1 MKGARNIIGPQLR
14 KLRSQNGLSQP
25 ALAAR
30 CQRMGWD
37 LSRDTLAKIES
48 QSRWV
53 ADFEV
58 IFLAQALGVSYLSL
72 LPDDKRM
79 KTMAREFVRRLE
91 LSIL

>member
-1 MKGARNIIGPQLR
+1 MR
-14 KLRSQNGLSQP
+14 KIRSENALSQ
-25 ALAAR
+25 ADLAAR

-37 LSRDTLAKIES
+37 LSRDTLAKIEL

-58 IFLAQALGVSYLSL
+58 IFLAHALGVSHLLL

-79 KTMAREFVRRLE
+79 KTMAR
-91 LSIL
+91 

>member
-58 IFLAQALGVSYLSL
+58 IFLAQALGVSHLSL

-91 LSIL
+91 FGIL

>member
-1 MKGARNIIGPQLR
+1 MR
-14 KLRSQNGLSQP
+14 KIRSQNGLTQP

-37 LSRDTLAKIES
+37 LSRDTLAKIEL

-58 IFLAQALGVSYLSL
+58 VFLAHALGVSHLAL
-72 LPDDKRM
+72 LPEDKRM
-79 KTMAREFVRRLE
+79 RSLARDFIRRLE
-91 LSIL
+91 VSIP

>member
-1 MKGARNIIGPQLR
+1 MR
-14 KLRSQNGLSQP
+14 KIRSQNGLSQL

-37 LSRDTLAKIES
+37 LSRDTLAKIEL

-58 IFLAQALGVSYLSL
+58 IFLAHALGVSHLSL
-72 LPDDKRM
+72 LPDDRRLWA
-79 KTMAREFVRRLE
+79 MARDFIRRLE
-91 LSIL
+91 TSIS

>member
-1 MKGARNIIGPQLR
+1 MR
-14 KLRSQNGLSQP
+14 KIRSQNGLSQLD
-25 ALAAR
+25 LAAR

-37 LSRDTLAKIES
+37 LSRDTLAKIEL

-58 IFLAQALGVSYLSL
+58 IFLADALHVPHLSL

-79 KTMAREFVRRLE
+79 RMKARDFIRRLE
-91 LSIL
+91 ISIS

>member
-58 IFLAQALGVSYLSL
+58 IFLAQALGVSHLLL

-91 LSIL
+91 FGIL

>member
-1 MKGARNIIGPQLR
+1 MR
-14 KLRSQNGLSQP
+14 KIRSQNGLSQP

-37 LSRDTLAKIES
+37 LSRDTLAKIEL

-58 IFLAQALGVSYLSL
+58 VFLAHALGVSLLAL
-72 LPDDKRM
+72 LPEERRM
-79 KTMAREFVRRLE
+79 KSLARDFIRRLE
-91 LSIL
+91 VSIP